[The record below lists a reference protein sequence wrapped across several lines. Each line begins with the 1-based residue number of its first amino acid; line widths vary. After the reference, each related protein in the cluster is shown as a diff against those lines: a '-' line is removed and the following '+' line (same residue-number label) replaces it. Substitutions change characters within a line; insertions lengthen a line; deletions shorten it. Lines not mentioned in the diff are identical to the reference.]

1 VAAALSIAQIPLPI
15 PPIEVVIAGQMG
27 VTGIVGTTPLVGT
40 TVGLTP
46 LLWLIACAVI
56 IVSYT
61 RKPAPGS
68 LTGTSTTSASAEPG
82 PAAATQ
88 GDRQ

>member
-1 VAAALSIAQIPLPI
+1 
-15 PPIEVVIAGQMG
+15 MG

-40 TVGLTP
+40 TVGFAP
-46 LLWLIACAVI
+46 LLWLIACAAI
-56 IVSYT
+56 IISYT
-61 RKPAPGS
+61 RKPAPGAS
-68 LTGTSTTSASAEPG
+68 TGTSTRSASAEAG